1 MIPYVSLGNTC
12 CMNIKSVLLFCM
24 FLHALLF
31 VPAKAFSKIGL
42 DINGGALIHKQKI
55 YDYGAVRYTN
65 AMGGAVAAKVT
76 YQSRYFEIGPY
87 AEYGSMQRSAYL
99 LLGGAANVLIPIT
112 DFQFYAGVAGG
123 YMNLSDI
130 KSGSST
136 GVQIGARYPIFSNL
150 HFNTEISFRHVYTK
164 ALVFNAFGVMAGFH
178 VKF

>member
-1 MIPYVSLGNTC
+1 MYT
-12 CMNIKSVLLFCM
+12 KTLL
-24 FLHALLF
+24 LSSILLLALLA
-31 VPAKAFSKIGL
+31 PGKAFAKIGL

-55 YDYGAVRYTN
+55 YDYGAIRHTN

-112 DFQFYAGVAGG
+112 DFQFYAGVSGG
-123 YMNLSDI
+123 YTNLSDI
-130 KSGSST
+130 ESGSST

-150 HFNTEISFRHVYTK
+150 HFNTEISFRHIYTK
-164 ALVFNAFGVMAGFH
+164 SLVFNAFGVMAGFH